1 MSAQKQSRV
10 DLLEKKIEILKK
22 SVLNIMSEN
31 QHLSTLNIGIFK
43 TLELMPGYTEAINQ
57 LKEKTDPNYVEG
69 RVD

>member
-22 SVLNIMSEN
+22 SVLNIMDEN
-31 QHLSTLNIGIFK
+31 QHLSTLNIGILK

-57 LKEKTDPNYVEG
+57 LKEKTDQNYVEG
-69 RVD
+69 RMD

>member
-22 SVLNIMSEN
+22 AVLNIMDEN
-31 QHLSTLNIGIFK
+31 QHLTTLNLGIMK
-43 TLELMPGYTEAINQ
+43 TIELMPGYQEAINQ

-69 RVD
+69 RMD